1 MIEVI
6 PATPPE
12 TAALASVD
20 LDPADA
26 DVLRAFRVGM
36 RVGRERGLGCPATGP
51 TVAYERACNVD
62 EATPRQARPLGDD

>member
-6 PATPPE
+6 PATPAE
-12 TAALASVD
+12 AAALASVD
-20 LDPADA
+20 LNPDDG

-51 TVAYERACNVD
+51 TVAYEHACD
-62 EATPRQARPLGDD
+62 PGEASA